1 MGKRADKDFRKKIL
15 HDQEHFQD
23 KVLKKDSKLVLEKNI
38 PKNNNPK
45 AEGSPNQKISAKD
58 IGKERQK
65 RAEYKRRNF
74 TENLYTRNTEA
85 TSGEKL
91 PPKED
96 SKTVEEVK
104 EKLTKTGKK
113 QVSKKPKKVI
123 KKRSL
128 SYLGGFSKGTEA
140 VRDYLSQG
148 SEDNQGVE
156 AGEKTADF
164 SAKLIRGTKRYAE
177 KKRDRKAFRLEKY
190 NRKTKGRNSKLIFE
204 ESEGLRKASDDSQ
217 RINAYKRFQKKRQMK
232 ESIQSKYKMRLR
244 DRLKEG
250 LLGAIKSSKEVMIR
264 NAKGFMLIFLSLII
278 LGTFLMN
285 FSVMSLSGMM
295 NSSSGV
301 LSTSYLSDPNVLMEV
316 NQQFESMEEGL
327 QDEMNSVQ
335 KNHPGYDEYIIQK
348 DKEIGHNVHELLSYV
363 TSRYGEVKKARDVE
377 DILKDLFQRIYSL
390 SYREKIEIRYKTVKE
405 TYVDRE
411 GKIRSRSRL
420 VPYEYKKLFI
430 SLKKKEMDTVIREIF
445 EKHPNNVSHYE
456 SLLSAKGNM
465 ESFFGSGNANTS
477 ELILNPDFEN
487 PGKES
492 VKALFSEA
500 EKHIGK
506 KYVFGANGPNN
517 FDCSSFVCWSFTH
530 SGVKNMPRTTAY
542 DIYKSYCK
550 PISKS
555 EAKAGDIIFFKNTYK
570 SGTPISHV
578 GIYAGDGM
586 MIHAG
591 NPIRFVSINTP
602 YWKEHFYG
610 FGRVR

>member
-1 MGKRADKDFRKKIL
+1 M
-15 HDQEHFQD
+15 
-23 KVLKKDSKLVLEKNI
+23 
-38 PKNNNPK
+38 
-45 AEGSPNQKISAKD
+45 
-58 IGKERQK
+58 
-65 RAEYKRRNF
+65 
-74 TENLYTRNTEA
+74 
-85 TSGEKL
+85 
-91 PPKED
+91 
-96 SKTVEEVK
+96 
-104 EKLTKTGKK
+104 
-113 QVSKKPKKVI
+113 
-123 KKRSL
+123 
-128 SYLGGFSKGTEA
+128 

-164 SAKLIRGTKRYAE
+164 SAKLIRGTRHYAE
-177 KKRDRKAFRLEKY
+177 KKRDRKGFRLEKY
-190 NRKTKGRNSKLIFE
+190 NRKTKERKSKLIFE
-204 ESEGLRKASDDSQ
+204 ESEGARKASDDSQ

-232 ESIQSKYKMRLR
+232 ESIQSKYKTRLR

-316 NQQFESMEEGL
+316 NQQYESMEEGL

-348 DKEIGHNVHELLSYV
+348 DKEIGHNVHEVLSYV

-487 PGKES
+487 PGIAFNEES
-492 VKALFSEA
+492 VKALFTEA